1 MLTICILILIG
12 LYFRKPIGDLVEKLK
27 SVDWAQKFA
36 ALWQYVLPYAK
47 KAGRVATKP
56 VLQFYYVVT
65 DSETSTLEKA
75 LIKDGFAKIIDK
87 DLHTIVPFVHDGL
100 YYLTRAEYD
109 DYDDAETET
118 SDYRRYRVGSGN
130 GVIDKNGN
138 VIIPAKY
145 YMVRMV
151 DDELFDVEVTY
162 DGEHMLVN
170 SQGQIVG

>member
-75 LIKDGFAKIIDK
+75 LIYGCIAYVVMPFSLLPRVIYRFLGIMDEAAAVLFVYSKIKDKITPVIETKVENLLD
-87 DLHTIVPFVHDGL
+87 TWFG
-100 YYLTRAEYD
+100 AEF
-109 DYDDAETET
+109 E
-118 SDYRRYRVGSGN
+118 
-130 GVIDKNGN
+130 VI
-138 VIIPAKY
+138 A
-145 YMVRMV
+145 
-151 DDELFDVEVTY
+151 
-162 DGEHMLVN
+162 
-170 SQGQIVG
+170 

>member
-56 VLQFYYVVT
+56 ILQFYYVVT

-75 LIKDGFAKIIDK
+75 LIYGCIAYVVMPFSLLPRVIYRFLGIMDEAAAVLFVYSKIKDKITP
-87 DLHTIVPFVHDGL
+87 TIETKVESTLDAWFG
-100 YYLTRAEYD
+100 AEF
-109 DYDDAETET
+109 E
-118 SDYRRYRVGSGN
+118 
-130 GVIDKNGN
+130 VI
-138 VIIPAKY
+138 V
-145 YMVRMV
+145 
-151 DDELFDVEVTY
+151 
-162 DGEHMLVN
+162 
-170 SQGQIVG
+170 